1 MFSVIIGMLCAYVGA
16 CMHVCLFFFLFFF
29 VGVEIS
35 ISWIIVLNKFAF
47 QVTMTDTLGKLYI
60 AHTSGD
66 LTEKESAGTTRIQP
80 TLPKRDVQTLCQV
93 CVCVCAMLLL
103 TCF

>member
-1 MFSVIIGMLCAYVGA
+1 
-16 CMHVCLFFFLFFF
+16 
-29 VGVEIS
+29 
-35 ISWIIVLNKFAF
+35 
-47 QVTMTDTLGKLYI
+47 MTDTLGKLHI

-93 CVCVCAMLLL
+93 CVCAMLLL
-103 TCF
+103 ICFYLYSNLFKPLKKSHAYVIH